1 MLYGKQRA
9 LIDGTEDSPDATA
22 AKVVQLTCGDHCRW
36 SYVTTVAVQYG
47 ESMDHSSAVDMLLTC
62 RNRGRWGK
70 TSCIIML
77 QLQLRRISRTQ
88 GGGTHSVPGSSLL
101 TLASSCCCRGRGRNK
116 SLSLLIPGIEQPSGC
131 SREGADRVFRSCRT
145 QS

>member
-70 TSCIIML
+70 TQLYHHAAAAAAQDLTDARRRNTQRSGQFVAHLSIILLL
-77 QLQLRRISRTQ
+77 QRTW
-88 GGGTHSVPGSSLL
+88 T
-101 TLASSCCCRGRGRNK
+101 
-116 SLSLLIPGIEQPSGC
+116 EQVSQSIDSG
-131 SREGADRVFRSCRT
+131 D
-145 QS
+145 